1 LPVKA
6 KGAGAMAKRSI
17 QHILVLVDGTD
28 TSYHAADAAIDLA
41 RDLGAQLTAMAVV
54 DTETLGQLL
63 SVKILVDAEMG
74 EFQKE
79 LEESS
84 RRQLAEVVS
93 RAADRKVVAEQALLT
108 GNTETVVPREVQ
120 ERGVDLIALGG
131 FQSSKI
137 ARDLLARQRQ
147 QIIDRAKC
155 PVLVVR

>member
-1 LPVKA
+1 MKA
-6 KGAGAMAKRSI
+6 KGAGAMAKPSI
-17 QHILVLVDGTD
+17 QHVLVLVDGTD
-28 TSYHAADAAIDLA
+28 SSYRAANAAIDLA
-41 RDLGAQLTAMAVV
+41 RDLGAALTAMAVV

-74 EFQKE
+74 EFEKE

-84 RRQLAEVVS
+84 RRQLAEVAT
-93 RAADRKVVAEQALLT
+93 RAADRKVVADQVLLT

-120 ERGVDLIALGG
+120 QRRVDLIALGG

-137 ARDLLARQRQ
+137 TRDLLARQRQ
-147 QIIDRAKC
+147 QIIDRATC